1 MNSRGF
7 AELPGVAGPV
17 LVPPASEPGL
27 DLPLG
32 QPALPPQAQQLPL
45 QTGKAHPRWS
55 HDQPAQVG
63 SGRFLQA
70 KTTGVW
76 ANGGLLGCVYV
87 AGRHKNQNLEP

>member
-32 QPALPPQAQQLPL
+32 QPALPPQAQQLTL
-45 QTGKAHPRWS
+45 QTGKHIRAGHMTNAAVPGGVGTV
-55 HDQPAQVG
+55 PAG
-63 SGRFLQA
+63 
-70 KTTGVW
+70 
-76 ANGGLLGCVYV
+76 
-87 AGRHKNQNLEP
+87 